1 MGQDPT
7 PLLDE
12 FRAWLAGRDEV
23 PPVTATEPYHYSYD
37 EDLDRFGRVVSER
50 RGGEDIRTPLPGPVS
65 TRDVDVAVLRAI
77 LDRHPQSPFTWE
89 PGELT
94 DAVQRYVE
102 RGTLGPDGLARI
114 VPTIVPTLRA
124 FLRFG
129 AAEHPNASSDL
140 GVLASE
146 DDLDDAEVLVGLAM
160 QLGGVEHPAS
170 ARIARSRA
178 IVTVD
183 RYALEDFR
191 LPLAVRPTVPTGIA
205 QEGAAT
211 SAGLAVLRDV
221 VGCVGRGR
229 RVTDNGN
236 LVLADVR
243 RLADLLGVELPPRP
257 AQSMLDVPAVAFAFR
272 WAVAAT
278 FLARVNGRVVPG
290 DAAPLLTTDPA
301 GACLAALRGLTTV
314 PTLLLPA
321 RRWRALPQ
329 DFAPRMLPA
338 LLAALYEFGEMPLA
352 ELDQLGWHRCTHTYD
367 TAPLSDRANE
377 FHRSCVA
384 REVRHLCRRL
394 ALLGIVE
401 LDIDLDSDPDSDLD
415 SPAARLT
422 PLGTWALQ
430 QLLPEHGY
438 RLPLTG
444 GFDLP
449 FHVLLDR
456 LRDLPTEAVRG
467 ELAGW
472 AEHYGADPAE
482 ELVRIVTR

>member
-160 QLGGVEHPAS
+160 QLGGVAHPAS

-183 RYALEDFR
+183 RYALKDFR
-191 LPLAVRPTVPTGIA
+191 LPLAVGPTVPTGIA
-205 QEGAAT
+205 QVGAAT

-221 VGCVGRGR
+221 VGCVGGGSSGHRQGQPGARRRAAARRPARCRAPREARAVDARRARRGVRVSVGGRVDFPRSRQRSGRARRRRAAAHHRPGR
-229 RVTDNGN
+229 RVP
-236 LVLADVR
+236 R
-243 RLADLLGVELPPRP
+243 RVARP
-257 AQSMLDVPAVAFAFR
+257 HHGSDAAAPGPA
-272 WAVAAT
+272 
-278 FLARVNGRVVPG
+278 LARAAAGLRAA
-290 DAAPLLTTDPA
+290 DAA
-301 GACLAALRGLTTV
+301 R
-314 PTLLLPA
+314 PA
-321 RRWRALPQ
+321 RRAL
-329 DFAPRMLPA
+329 R
-338 LLAALYEFGEMPLA
+338 
-352 ELDQLGWHRCTHTYD
+352 
-367 TAPLSDRANE
+367 
-377 FHRSCVA
+377 
-384 REVRHLCRRL
+384 VR
-394 ALLGIVE
+394 
-401 LDIDLDSDPDSDLD
+401 
-415 SPAARLT
+415 
-422 PLGTWALQ
+422 
-430 QLLPEHGY
+430 
-438 RLPLTG
+438 
-444 GFDLP
+444 
-449 FHVLLDR
+449 
-456 LRDLPTEAVRG
+456 RDA
-467 ELAGW
+467 
-472 AEHYGADPAE
+472 
-482 ELVRIVTR
+482 